1 MLRDLAV
8 SGLPR
13 EVYLARRTPTVANP
27 SALID
32 AISGRARLLIL
43 LFLLSIGLLG
53 LWLRERVA
61 LRAQAN

>member
-1 MLRDLAV
+1 
-8 SGLPR
+8 
-13 EVYLARRTPTVANP
+13 VANP